1 MLALD
6 DIEVYGAY
14 SLTLHSDRPTQ
25 LLYAADPVNH
35 TVHVFGPVLDKV
47 QIGRISYFRFRTG
60 GICLDVRGM
69 CHVRRRIGAVLIFV
83 FVLSLYCP
91 GLFGQVQA

>member
-47 QIGRISYFRFRTG
+47 QVGRISYFRVSTG
-60 GICLDVRGM
+60 GIHFDHLKTSGYPSKKSPTSEAKVSG
-69 CHVRRRIGAVLIFV
+69 
-83 FVLSLYCP
+83 
-91 GLFGQVQA
+91 